1 MHLFVTG
8 ATGFLGSHFIDAA
21 LADGHHVTALRRPG
35 SQPRITLEQQP
46 TWCNGHL
53 NDDWSSQ
60 LQACDTLVH
69 LAAAGVSKDKDD
81 WEYCFDINVRQ
92 SLQFWRAAI
101 DHGVKN
107 FLICGSCFEYGK
119 SGMDYDF
126 IPVDAPLKPIG
137 AYASSK
143 AAASMAALGLAAAH
157 DLNLLIV
164 RPFHLYGEGESETR
178 FWPSLVRAAK
188 ADDDFPMT
196 AGEQI
201 RDFMHVSNAATRILE
216 VTKDLK
222 SINSD
227 DSIVNLG
234 SGRPSSLSEF
244 ASSEWARL
252 EASGLLMPGKIPYQS
267 REVMRYVPLI
277 DKRRPSPMSEQAASR
292 CTLNAPDE
300 YSRPRQASLG

>member
-8 ATGFLGSHFIDAA
+8 ATGFLGSHFIAAA

-69 LAAAGVSKDKDD
+69 LAAAGVSKDQDD

-188 ADDDFPMT
+188 NEADFPMSH
-196 AGEQI
+196 GEQV
-201 RDFMHVSNAATRILE
+201 RDFMPVKDAAQMLVRMASQP
-216 VTKDLK
+216 KSLK
-222 SINSD
+222 HESAIM
-227 DSIVNLG
+227 NLG
-234 SGRPSSLSEF
+234 TGYARSLLDFAQDQWALLKAKGALLPGRIEYRPN
-244 ASSEWARL
+244 
-252 EASGLLMPGKIPYQS
+252 EA
-267 REVMRYVPLI
+267 MRYVPLV
-277 DKRRPSPMSEQAASR
+277 
-292 CTLNAPDE
+292 
-300 YSRPRQASLG
+300 